1 MFPSRAFFLETPAGQ
16 ATQARLFARPPLHKP
31 YGISI
36 FTRLILRMFPDND
49 FAKVLY
55 HWSIHQQLFCL
66 VTHFNAWF
74 VGLVVMCG
82 YRKDFCSRDSHL
94 GNCMWFSCSSPLR
107 NSFLTSRTSTSSCIF
122 IMESSNPWF
131 VYRVQFDGA
140 TQLKNCFEFG
150 FKVIPQYCIAHRYT
164 YTMKGIS
171 HKLSSIAKKN
181 CSFSFNEHGD
191 LHFYC
196 IIMVYISSS

>member
-82 YRKDFCSRDSHL
+82 YRKDFWSRDSHL

-122 IMESSNPWF
+122 IMESSHPWF

-140 TQLKNCFEFG
+140 TQLKHRHAKRAG
-150 FKVIPQYCIAHRYT
+150 VIF
-164 YTMKGIS
+164 
-171 HKLSSIAKKN
+171 L
-181 CSFSFNEHGD
+181 
-191 LHFYC
+191 
-196 IIMVYISSS
+196 